1 MAAVEFAMVFLLM
14 MTWIFGIMEVA
25 RAFWTYQIIQEVA
38 VQGARCM
45 GIISTNCSVGG
56 TYDATTSQNYMVTLA
71 GNLGLTLPIADIVL
85 TRPTNC
91 AGTTGFSQ
99 VTISYNFQT
108 LMPMLIPSLSAIQL
122 TASSCA
128 YNTR

>member
-1 MAAVEFAMVFLLM
+1 MAAVEFALVSLVM

-38 VQGARCM
+38 IQGARCM
-45 GIISTNCSVGG
+45 GIVSSSCASGG
-56 TYDATTSQNYMVTLA
+56 AYDAAAAQNYMVTVA
-71 GNLGLTLPIADIVL
+71 ANLGLTLPTSNIVA

-91 AGTTGFSQ
+91 AGTPGFSS
-99 VTISYNFQT
+99 VSINYNFQT
-108 LMPMLIPSLSAIQL
+108 NVPVLIPSLSAVML

-128 YNTR
+128 YDMR